1 MAATPAP
8 TPAPTPTSTRPASP
22 LRANLR
28 DVAIGFEDTTGVK
41 IAGVLLRPRK
51 GESSLRA
58 PATPLP
64 VAAGRLLLAPVLQ
77 AQGVPQDAAEA
88 AIALMDR
95 DGRVIARTPLPV
107 PVPDTFAYTPPAEL
121 RLGPGKIGVAIEVL
135 MASGDGHLDGW
146 RSAPVTLTLIDDG
159 AELLPEGAPD
169 KVVRADLFAD
179 DGALNESLQDWL
191 GRQVPK
197 FQGDDLLVVSL
208 HSGGTAAL
216 GRTRGAAPRVREV
229 LLQAG
234 LSADR
239 VLVLSLGAST
249 PDADPE
255 GWRLGRDRVEIRRRV
270 KRAGGEVSA
279 KGFAVAQ
286 GLWIDGQAVIGTD
299 TNEAPTRARVRIGAP
314 TLVELQM
321 EDGKGALWK
330 RVFPT
335 PPGAAGTAATPTPAA
350 EDRQSPSYRL
360 GEQVLDALRK
370 ELDAGR
376 ATTSVKPGDKAAGQA
391 DSPLGAPATVAAGSP
406 DKTATDKTA
415 AAAGAD
421 GQATPPQGATA
432 SREVPLAEAGDV
444 GAAAL
449 QLRLPVDGAILGAER
464 LAVAGRCRPGDT
476 VRINGAEALVGSDGR
491 FSRLV
496 DLAPGPQQ
504 VTVQVRDAAGN
515 EASVVRSYV
524 VRDRAYFLMAVAE
537 GAVGQVGAQVQ
548 GMSDRTRI
556 EAGGVLLHGR
566 GAVYLKGRIKGDVL
580 GFQTVRYTAHLDT
593 ARNGN
598 LQQFQANLFDPD
610 RYYPIYGDASVDVQD
625 AQARGPLYVLIE
637 ADRSK
642 ATFGNFRTGVDGW
655 ELVRYDR
662 TMYGGQL
669 DLQRVFA
676 GDLDTRAKLFAA
688 QEDRTLARRTDML
701 RGTGGSLF
709 YLSGRD
715 VLEGS
720 DRVWIVVRDRD
731 NGMELGRFA
740 MNRNVD
746 YVPDYREGRLLFKSP
761 VNSAVDAFFAI
772 GQNGMAGQHLHWNG
786 HPVFVLATYESRA
799 IDGVGGANVGAVVE
813 ERVFGGKLRVG
824 AGYVHEARD
833 GEGSAAYQLAGGHVE
848 ARLGA
853 ASRARAEVA
862 WSRSR
867 DSLVSVSDDG
877 GLTFGQQRDAGSR
890 ATASEVSGLALS
902 LVVDA
907 DLADLAKAVGVEVG
921 KSDLNGAGAGFDGQ
935 DPARKAVDPQASAAT
950 QGAAGG
956 AGHLRAHYRWVQ
968 QGFHSNG
975 VLTEQ
980 GQQKIGLD
988 ARFAIH
994 RDNAL
999 SLRYDGILT
1008 GARPDA
1014 YAGLGLGNQSGLQA
1028 QWGAGSTATAGS
1040 FTPLGRHMV
1049 TLQDLHRL
1057 SPQWN
1062 LLSSLAYAGA
1072 DTSDGGLRHS
1082 VTFAEGAAYRF
1093 SDRLTL
1099 RGEQQLILG
1108 GDPSQLQTRAL
1119 DQLQSVVGLEWRIFD
1134 GLSLT
1139 IAERLGWGG
1148 QNATMAGLRTAIGKD
1163 TSLYV
1168 QQRLEDSY
1176 QTGRPL
1182 SATVIGAEQRYGE
1195 GGRAFGEYQVDA
1207 LNAGRMNR
1215 AILGLGKRF
1224 VLAPGLHVDASYER
1238 AQTFSGPTG
1247 ATSRDAFSIGGEWLR
1262 AKHWK
1267 LSSRQEAR
1275 VDQGDAALGG
1285 VRKLQLVSLNAVEV
1299 QATRALSLFGR
1310 GNLMRTTD
1318 QSRDEVEAE
1327 TLQGTI
1333 GWAYRSPDNDWFQL
1347 IGRYSHLRE
1356 QRPAAIDL
1364 GLSERSRKHIF
1375 AIEPIIET
1383 PWGFQ
1388 WAHKLAFRR
1397 ADETLADGPALQSDT
1412 WLGISRLG
1420 YHLSSR
1426 IDAAVEYRLL
1436 VTTASRALEH
1446 GALVEAAWI
1455 FAKTLRLGAGWN
1467 FTRFQENL
1475 QGDFVRDEGGFFLR
1489 VLGMY

>member
-1 MAATPAP
+1 MTPAP
-8 TPAPTPTSTRPASP
+8 TPARPTPTPRSDVRE
-22 LRANLR
+22 
-28 DVAIGFEDTTGVK
+28 VAIGFEDTTGVK

-58 PATPLP
+58 PSTPLP
-64 VAAGRLLLAPVLQ
+64 VADGRLLLAPVLQ
-77 AQGVPQDAAEA
+77 VQGVPTDAAEA
-88 AIALMDR
+88 AIALLDR

-107 PVPDTFAYTPPAEL
+107 PVPDAFAYTPPPEL
-121 RLGPGKIGVAIEVL
+121 RLLPGKVGVAIEVM
-135 MASGDGHLDGW
+135 MASADGHLEGW
-146 RSAPVTLTLIDDG
+146 RSAPVTLTLLDDG

-179 DGALNESLQDWL
+179 DGALNESLLDWL
-191 GRQVPK
+191 GRQVAK

-208 HSGGTAAL
+208 HSGGSAAL
-216 GRTRGAAPRVREV
+216 GRTRAAAPRVREA
-229 LLQAG
+229 LLRAG

-239 VLVLSLGAST
+239 LLVLSLGAST

-270 KRAGGEVSA
+270 KRAGAETSA
-279 KGFAVAQ
+279 KGFSVAQ
-286 GLWIDGQAVIGTD
+286 GLWIDGVAVVGND
-299 TNEAPTRARVRIGAP
+299 ANEPPSRVRVRTGAP

-321 EDGKGALWK
+321 EDGTGALWK
-330 RVFPT
+330 RVFPA
-335 PPGAAGTAATPTPAA
+335 PPGAAGTAVTPTPAA

-370 ELDAGR
+370 ELDAGKA
-376 ATTSVKPGDKAAGQA
+376 ATAPAKLGDKPAGQPDA
-391 DSPLGAPATVAAGSP
+391 AAVAGAASDQANA
-406 DKTATDKTA
+406 DKTA
-415 AAAGAD
+415 AAAGTEGTA
-421 GQATPPQGATA
+421 GANA
-432 SREVPLAEAGDV
+432 GAAPAREVPLSEAGDI

-449 QLRLPVDGAILGAER
+449 QLRLPADGAILGAER
-464 LAVAGRCRPGDT
+464 LAVTGRSRPGNT
-476 VRINGAEALVGSDGR
+476 VRVNGVEVPLGADGR

-504 VTVQVRDAAGN
+504 LTVQVRDAAGN
-515 EASVVRSYV
+515 EASVVRNYV

-537 GAVGQVGAQVQ
+537 GAVGQIGAKVQ
-548 GMSDRTRI
+548 GMSDRTSL

-580 GFQTVRYTAHLDT
+580 GFQSVRYTAHLDT

-610 RYYPIYGDASVDVQD
+610 RYYPVYGDNSVDVQD
-625 AQARGPLYVLIE
+625 AQARGPLYVLVE

-655 ELVRYDR
+655 ELLRYDR

-720 DRVWIVVRDRD
+720 ERVWIVVRDRD
-731 NGMELGRFA
+731 NGIELGRFA

-746 YVPDYREGRLLFKSP
+746 YIPDYREGRLLFKSP

-786 HPVFVLATYESRA
+786 HPVFVLTTYEARA

-813 ERVFGGKLRVG
+813 ERVFGGKLRIG

-848 ARLGA
+848 ARLGN

-877 GLTFGQQRDAGSR
+877 GLTFGQQRDAASR

-907 DLADLAKAVGVEVG
+907 DLGDLAKAVGVELG
-921 KSDLNGAGAGFDGQ
+921 KSDLNGAGAGFEAQ
-935 DPARKAVDPQASAAT
+935 DPARKAPDSQAAAT
-950 QGAAGG
+950 ASS

-980 GQQKIGLD
+980 GQQKVGFD
-988 ARFAIH
+988 ARFALH

-1014 YAGLGLGNQSGLQA
+1014 FAGLGLGNQGGLQS
-1028 QWGAGSTATAGS
+1028 QWGAGATATSGS
-1040 FTPLGRHMV
+1040 FTPLGRHLV

-1057 SPQWN
+1057 SPRWN
-1062 LLSSLAYAGA
+1062 LLSSLAYSGA
-1072 DTSDGGLRHS
+1072 DATDGSLRHS
-1082 VTFAEGAAYRF
+1082 VTLAEGAAYRF

-1108 GDPSQLQTRAL
+1108 GDANQLQTRAL

-1134 GLSLT
+1134 SLSLT
-1139 IAERLGWGG
+1139 VAERLGWGG

-1176 QTGRPL
+1176 QTGRPV
-1182 SATVIGAEQRYGE
+1182 SATVIGAEQRYSE

-1224 VLAPGLHVDASYER
+1224 ALAPGLHVDASYER

-1247 ATSRDAFSIGGEWLR
+1247 ATSRDAFSLGGEWLR

-1275 VDQGDAALGG
+1275 VDQGDEALGG

-1299 QATRALSLFGR
+1299 QASRALSLFGR

-1318 QSRDEVEAE
+1318 QSKEKVEAE
-1327 TLQGTI
+1327 TLQGTV

-1347 IGRYSHLRE
+1347 IGRYTHLRE

-1397 ADETLADGPALQSDT
+1397 ADEVLADGPALQSDT

-1426 IDAAVEYRLL
+1426 LDAAVEYRLL